1 VKSVDWTLRSVRWT
15 YRDEEVDD
23 DGVNNADDDKPLE
36 CETVFKMRN
45 IDTCTVMYRG
55 HNKLYAPS
63 KLTSLRRRL
72 QKKRTEMMS
81 RYISPT
87 NSTAAATGM
96 SNGRTLFTVY
106 EMGCETRAGALTR
119 RVVRL
124 EDFPGILEMYCVLK
138 DSVTLPRTATIC
150 GT

>member
-1 VKSVDWTLRSVRWT
+1 MRSVRWT

-36 CETVFKMRN
+36 CETIFKVCS

-55 HNKLYAPS
+55 HNKLYALSEP
-63 KLTSLRRRL
+63 TSLRRRL
-72 QKKRTEMMS
+72 HMKRTERMS

-87 NSTAAATGM
+87 NSTAAATGI
-96 SNGRTLFTVY
+96 SNGRMLFTLY

-124 EDFPGILEMYCVLK
+124 DDFLGML
-138 DSVTLPRTATIC
+138 
-150 GT
+150 